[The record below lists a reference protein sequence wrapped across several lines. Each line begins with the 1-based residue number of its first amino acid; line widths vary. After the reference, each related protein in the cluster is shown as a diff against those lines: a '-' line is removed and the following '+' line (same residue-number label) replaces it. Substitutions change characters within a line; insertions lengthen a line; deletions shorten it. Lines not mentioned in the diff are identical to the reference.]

1 MQLTPEFWIEN
12 TERAGEVLGDPEW
25 VRAFNRRSYAI
36 DPHLVDLAGYPDEV
50 SGEKLAALIESV
62 SKPNQESLYY
72 RDDGGRAVST
82 ADYQRYRAAMA
93 LDRIP
98 QAVGVRFGLVLRR
111 TNMRRWPTRDFVY
124 RSPETRDLDRFQENG
139 LFPGELVA
147 ILHESADGKWFFVR
161 SYNYHAWV
169 RKIRIVPGERSTVMR
184 YATAGRFLVVTGSRA
199 STNFNP
205 VDRVISEVPLDMGV
219 RLPLTEPE
227 RMPKHVDGQNPMAS
241 HAVEMPVRE
250 DDGSLGFRT
259 ALVGRGQDVR
269 EGFLPF
275 TRENIIRQAFKFLG
289 ERYGWGH
296 SYNARDCTGLVLEV
310 YKSMG
315 IDLPRNS
322 SQQGNSPIGENIRLP
337 EGADDRERRRALA
350 KTRVGDLI
358 YTPGHV
364 MIFLG
369 SDNGEPYVIH
379 DMSGSGWVD
388 ANGEPIDGVMN
399 GVAVTPLLTTK
410 ASPDSTYFEQIYA
423 IKGIR

>member
-25 VRAFNRRSYAI
+25 VREFNRRSYAAN
-36 DPHLVDLAGYPDEV
+36 PHLVDLAAYPDEV
-50 SGEKLAALIESV
+50 PGEKLAALIESV

-93 LDRIP
+93 LDRVP

-219 RLPLTEPE
+219 RGSTNS
-227 RMPKHVDGQNPMAS
+227 VVAS
-241 HAVEMPVRE
+241 C
-250 DDGSLGFRT
+250 S
-259 ALVGRGQDVR
+259 GR
-269 EGFLPF
+269 
-275 TRENIIRQAFKFLG
+275 
-289 ERYGWGH
+289 
-296 SYNARDCTGLVLEV
+296 
-310 YKSMG
+310 
-315 IDLPRNS
+315 
-322 SQQGNSPIGENIRLP
+322 
-337 EGADDRERRRALA
+337 
-350 KTRVGDLI
+350 
-358 YTPGHV
+358 
-364 MIFLG
+364 
-369 SDNGEPYVIH
+369 
-379 DMSGSGWVD
+379 
-388 ANGEPIDGVMN
+388 
-399 GVAVTPLLTTK
+399 
-410 ASPDSTYFEQIYA
+410 
-423 IKGIR
+423 